1 MYSTDS
7 EHYKTLGVNESAN
20 LEEIKKAYKRMAM
33 KYHPDRSINKD
44 EKTQKSN
51 EELFKKV
58 NTAYQILSDKLEHPE
73 KHRQNDF
80 SKGDNNAYNTEDIN
94 DFMHHFHV
102 YEDLQDFFNKKT
114 KGNKS
119 NSPKKHI
126 NKIISLEKYFQGHKI
141 NIGTSY
147 QKSEEF
153 TISIPSEKFSY
164 TFTHDGIEYDYNFLI
179 ESKKY
184 EIDDINVKMELNVPY
199 YIALLGGKVSF
210 KYANNKE
217 YAINIKEFTQNK
229 STLRLKG
236 KGLNSMYGYGD
247 LLLTI
252 NITIPTKLGVRQKQ
266 ALLEAYKNDINIEHS
281 SE

>member
-44 EKTQKSN
+44 EKTKKSN

-73 KHRQNDF
+73 KYKQNDF
-80 SKGDNNAYNTEDIN
+80 SGYNNEDLN
-94 DFMHHFHV
+94 DFLNNI
-102 YEDLQDFFNKKT
+102 YEFDNLQDFLNKRT

-119 NSPKKHI
+119 YSSKKSI
-126 NKIISLEKYFQGHKI
+126 NKTISLEKYFQGHQIK
-141 NIGTSY
+141 IGTSN

-164 TFTHDGIEYDYNFLI
+164 NFTHGGIEYNCHFVI

-252 NITIPTKLGVRQKQ
+252 NIEIPTKLGVKQKQ